1 MIGRKYGKEKKIFW
15 VVLALIAI
23 ANCVLGEFNAVY
35 SEKYELFVALLV
47 AIVLVA
53 YMFMYKKK
61 R

>member
-1 MIGRKYGKEKKIFW
+1 MEKKKKIFW